1 MRDTS
6 QTLFRLE
13 REKAEEFAS
22 KLNYRH
28 RDGTVVAVVQHYQ
41 NGAVLMVAFMNKE
54 AVVET
59 LTTGYVHFW
68 SLSRRRLWMKG
79 ETSGN
84 RLRLKQV
91 LVDCD
96 LDTLLLR
103 VEPEG
108 PVCHTGHETC
118 FYRRLEK
125 SGTLYD
131 YEWGEWRTPVID

>member
-1 MRDTS
+1 MGSDTE
-6 QTLFRLE
+6 LFRMD
-13 REKAEEFAS
+13 EKRAEEFAAR
-22 KLNYRH
+22 LNYRH
-28 RDGTVVAVVQHYQ
+28 RDGTIVAVVQHYQ
-41 NGAVLMVAFMNKE
+41 NGAVLMVAFMNRE
-54 AVVET
+54 AVVKT

-68 SLSRRRLWMKG
+68 SLSRKKLWMKG

-118 FYRRLEK
+118 FYRRLERD
-125 SGTLYD
+125 GMLRD
-131 YEWGEWRTPVID
+131 YEWGERRTPTVD

>member
-1 MRDTS
+1 MRNTA
-6 QTLFRLE
+6 TVFRMGR
-13 REKAEEFAS
+13 REAEEFAS

-28 RDGTVVAVVQHYQ
+28 RDNTVVAVVQHYQ
-41 NGAVLMVAFMNKE
+41 NGAVLMVAFMNRE
-54 AVVET
+54 AVVKT

-118 FYRRLEK
+118 FYRRLTRD
-125 SGTLYD
+125 GILYD
-131 YEWGEWRTPVID
+131 YEWGEKREPERD